1 MKFYRV
7 NDLVPLTGLSR
18 STIYRLVDKGDFPK
32 PIKLSPRI
40 IGWEE
45 EAVLRW
51 KEDKVSSNFGG
62 MGDHDE

>member
-32 PIKLSPRI
+32 PIKLSARI

-51 KEDKVSSNFGG
+51 KEDKVSSNSGG
-62 MGDHDE
+62 IGDHDE

>member
-18 STIYRLVDKGDFPK
+18 STIFRLVDKGDFPK
-32 PIKLSPRI
+32 PIKLSARI

-51 KEDKVSSNFGG
+51 KEDKVSSNSGG
-62 MGDHDE
+62 MGVHDE

>member
-18 STIYRLVDKGDFPK
+18 STIFRLVDKGEFPK
-32 PIKLSPRI
+32 PIKLSTRI
-40 IGWEE
+40 VGWEE
-45 EAVLRW
+45 EALLRW
-51 KEDKVSSNFGG
+51 KEDKVSSNLGK

>member
-32 PIKLSPRI
+32 PIKLSARI
-40 IGWEE
+40 VGWEE
-45 EAVLRW
+45 EALLRW
-51 KEDKVSSNFGG
+51 KEDKVSSNLGK